1 MKKEVYIKK
10 IEEYMKGLLF
20 DKDFNDNELLEMGEI
35 YKYVKDQYIINIRID
50 KEIKIEEKVVY
61 TAWIVSSYSEI
72 IVGLRFNKNGDRVL
86 WRDDINILFDDIKAM
101 YETILKVDDKL
112 MNFHKELIEKGVNID
127 VKSIIKSDVKT
138 LARITSTLT
147 LEQKRFVCFIREDI
161 NKIIKNNRIH

>member
-112 MNFHKELIEKGVNID
+112 RSFHKELIEKGVNID